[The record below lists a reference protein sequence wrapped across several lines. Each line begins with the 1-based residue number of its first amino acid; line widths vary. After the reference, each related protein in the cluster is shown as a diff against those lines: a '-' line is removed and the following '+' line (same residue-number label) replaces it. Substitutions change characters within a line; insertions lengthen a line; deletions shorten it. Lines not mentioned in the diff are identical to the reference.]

1 MVSDLLSVVP
11 DTIYKIILTLSSGTC
26 LSSRILHN
34 HISSSP
40 HPHERA
46 IFANHFD
53 CELEHLC
60 EASLSSQGLALPS
73 IEPLVRTT
81 MKRALSGPL

>member
-1 MVSDLLSVVP
+1 MQSTKS
-11 DTIYKIILTLSSGTC
+11 ILTLSSGTC

-40 HPHERA
+40 HPHEQA

-53 CELEHLC
+53 CELDNLC
-60 EASLSSQGLALPS
+60 EASLSAQGLALPS
-73 IEPLVRTT
+73 TELLVGATVE
-81 MKRALSGPL
+81 RALWGPL